1 MDEAVDS
8 IIIYLG
14 ESSVCTSP
22 DEGEFWSWSVD
33 E

>member
-1 MDEAVDS
+1 MDEAVD